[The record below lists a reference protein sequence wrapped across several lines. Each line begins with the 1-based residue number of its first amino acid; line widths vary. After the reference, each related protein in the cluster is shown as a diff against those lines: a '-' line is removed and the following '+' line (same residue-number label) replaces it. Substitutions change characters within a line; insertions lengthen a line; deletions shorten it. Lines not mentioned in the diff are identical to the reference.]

1 MLSVTAS
8 VVPGPGTSPVVPPA
22 CGLQAWIWGSRDMK
36 SRRGPF
42 VFARWQPCLLGV
54 AVTAGGHSG
63 TPILP
68 TGMGQAGSRR
78 LLGSDSWQDQAL
90 DAPIQPLEEPISLP
104 RH

>member
-54 AVTAGGHSG
+54 AVTARG
-63 TPILP
+63 TLGDTHPADRNG
-68 TGMGQAGSRR
+68 TGREQEAAGQ
-78 LLGSDSWQDQAL
+78 
-90 DAPIQPLEEPISLP
+90 
-104 RH
+104 